1 MNKWIERASQE
12 ALKAPGYGTVKIA
25 AVLVHRNK
33 LISIGY
39 NSTKSHPLQKLYG
52 RDGQIY
58 LHAEID
64 AIRKALRRH
73 DSLEGMQLYVSRWK
87 WKDKDKTCL
96 VEGMCK
102 PCNGCQSAIEDFGI
116 QVIHYTKDIENE
128 TYDAQTLLL

>member
-25 AVLVHRNK
+25 
-33 LISIGY
+33 
-39 NSTKSHPLQKLYG
+39 
-52 RDGQIY
+52 GQIY

-128 TYDAQTLLL
+128 TSDAKTLLL